1 MGCGAPKRNHTTLWP
16 KREKTV
22 HSDRFLG
29 LSLARQGNSKAHA
42 GDDAAEGRVAVA
54 QIAIHRV
61 RRDCLVVIAGAAS
74 GSMLLGVEHDQA
86 LRIVDGERSR
96 GHLVEQRKNGG
107 IGADSEG
114 HRDSTAMELKRG
126 LRRSVRNE

>member
-22 HSDRFLG
+22 HSDRLLG

-86 LRIVDGERSR
+86 LRIVHGESDRGVTWWSR
-96 GHLVEQRKNGG
+96 EKMAVLAPIPRATE
-107 IGADSEG
+107 
-114 HRDSTAMELKRG
+114 TAPRW
-126 LRRSVRNE
+126 S

>member
-1 MGCGAPKRNHTTLWP
+1 
-16 KREKTV
+16 
-22 HSDRFLG
+22 
-29 LSLARQGNSKAHA
+29 
-42 GDDAAEGRVAVA
+42 
-54 QIAIHRV
+54 
-61 RRDCLVVIAGAAS
+61 
-74 GSMLLGVEHDQA
+74 MLLGVEHDQA